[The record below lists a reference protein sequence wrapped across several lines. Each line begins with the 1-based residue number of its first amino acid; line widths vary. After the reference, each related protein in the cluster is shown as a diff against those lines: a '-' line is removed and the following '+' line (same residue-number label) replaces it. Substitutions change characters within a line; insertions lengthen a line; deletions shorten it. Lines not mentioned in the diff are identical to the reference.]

1 MRLRLLQ
8 TESFRLAAI
17 YAGLFLVSTL
27 FLMALVFL
35 AVSHAFEADLLRAST
50 DDLAAIGKAYTE
62 AEPRGKAL
70 HEAKEMIDDRLLA
83 TDLAERLSVAV
94 WREENP
100 PAISR
105 SCR

>member
-1 MRLRLLQ
+1 
-8 TESFRLAAI
+8 
-17 YAGLFLVSTL
+17 
-27 FLMALVFL
+27 MALVFL

-50 DDLAAIGKAYTE
+50 DDLAAIGKAYVE

-83 TDLAERLSVAV
+83 TNLSRRLSASV
-94 WREENP
+94 RQRRKS
-100 PAISR
+100 PAICR